1 MKATPQILSKLNS
14 LPRVQLIYQLKLDRN
29 TNRKSLFIFILD
41 KNCAF
46 VPKELSLMLENIFGN
61 ETDYMYRV
69 FPFEYA
75 RQQLIGHNL
84 FFVRL
89 CLFGRRVYSSSKEG
103 TELFGPHSVIS
114 EQMKMIRLDFKKEM
128 ERVGNLM
135 EGAIYLLEQGNMRQP
150 ALLFHQTVKLLFFK
164 VALFMK
170 GEAYPSQ
177 SLKEQQRFIKAYV
190 PELGFLFNAEVEQE
204 PDLLELL
211 DEAYA
216 NKVDEHNYLL
226 SKTLFQKI
234 HENTVRMS
242 ALVSK
247 LFADKLAECRSYVQK
262 RETKKK
268 IPFVQGNIPNSNI
281 PSQEDDVVLDKIKA
295 LAKEHFCTLK
305 RYPTRKELYGVSL
318 ITDGYLGASF
328 MVSNLIKVCIMA
340 LEVDFTPTRAVPE
353 PEHNVREV
361 LGYIL
366 DLIPYEEMEFLD
378 KIRDLF
384 SES

>member
-1 MKATPQILSKLNS
+1 MEATPQILSKLNS
-14 LPRVQLIYQLKLDRN
+14 LPQVQLIYQLKLDRN
-29 TNRKSLFIFILD
+29 TNRESLFIFILD

-61 ETDYMYRV
+61 ETSYMYRV
-69 FPFEYA
+69 FPLEYA
-75 RQQLIGHNL
+75 RQQLMAHNL
-84 FFVRL
+84 FFVRA
-89 CLFGRRVYSSSKEG
+89 CLFGQRVYSSSNEG
-103 TELFGPHSVIS
+103 TDLFSHYSIES
-114 EQMKMIRLDFKKEM
+114 EQLKIIRRDFNKEL
-128 ERVGNLM
+128 ERVINLM
-135 EGAIYLLEQGNMRQP
+135 EGAIYLLEQENFLQP
-150 ALLFHQTVKLLFFK
+150 VLLFHQTIKLLFLK

-170 GEAYPSQ
+170 GEAYPSH
-177 SLKEQQRFIKAYV
+177 SLKEQQQFIKAYV
-190 PELGFLFNAEVEQE
+190 PELGFLFNTEVEHE
-204 PDLLELL
+204 PNLLELL

-216 NKVDEHNYLL
+216 NKADEHNYLL

-234 HENTVRMS
+234 QENTVQMS
-242 ALVSK
+242 DLVSK

-262 RETKKK
+262 RGTKKK
-268 IPFVQGNIPNSNI
+268 IALVKGNASNNNI
-281 PSQEDDVVLDKIKA
+281 PSSEDDAALDKIKS
-295 LAKEHFCTLK
+295 LAKEHFSTLK
-305 RYPTRKELYGVSL
+305 RYPTRKELYGVNL

-378 KIRDLF
+378 KIRDLL
-384 SES
+384 SEP